1 MSGEL
6 QDKINKAIDE
16 ALPAELGNA
25 LRKRLAF
32 LDEAITEN
40 TALKSKLDNL
50 NGENKRLLE
59 RATSLDQSLAR
70 HAHLAIREGAVQL
83 REDRINMFELEAK
96 LKAEERVAAGY
107 KEILGGLV
115 RNIEYRNQVFTNEP
129 VAIPVSGGTGYVVQ
143 HQGSKVEEKIA
154 K

>member
-1 MSGEL
+1 MIHPLAE
-6 QDKINKAIDE
+6 KIDKAIE
-16 ALPAELGNA
+16 EHLPAELGNA
-25 LRKRLAF
+25 LKKRIQM

-40 TALKSKLDNL
+40 TKLKGTVDNL

-59 RATSLDQSLAR
+59 RVTSLDLSLSQ
-70 HAHLAIREGAVQL
+70 HVNLAVREKAVQA
-83 REDRINMFELEAK
+83 REEKATVFELKAELEAEK
-96 LKAEERVAAGY
+96 RVATGY